1 MTRARKL
8 KKAVRARS
16 RKTGES
22 YAAARRQVLKLRER
36 PAASMAQA
44 TERVEPLPSHR
55 PAAPAAGAARGA
67 VSDASIRRKTG
78 RGLEHWFAV
87 LDAFDAT
94 AMGHTAAAR
103 HLNQVHGVPGWH
115 AQGITVAYERA
126 RGIRAA
132 NQRIDGKF
140 EVSVSRAVPAPV
152 AVVAGALRDRGRRT
166 TWLAGVDAPLG
177 RALAAA
183 MDGAEAKLVV
193 RGDGRSARLR
203 YRWDAEVVEIYVTA
217 KPKGGST
224 VVAVSKKLSDAA
236 LVDRRRTQWAKA
248 LEALKTYL
256 GGGPKR

>member
-16 RKTGES
+16 RKTGER
-22 YAAARRQVLKLRER
+22 YAAARRQILKLRER
-36 PAASMAQA
+36 PGGVART
-44 TERVEPLPSHR
+44 TERAEALSSSPP
-55 PAAPAAGAARGA
+55 PAPAPSAARGA

-103 HLNQVHGVPGWH
+103 HLNQAHGVPGWH

-224 VVAVSKKLSDAA
+224 VVAVSKKLSDAG

-256 GGGPKR
+256 GTGPKR